1 MTAGEVNG
9 CLANL
14 QLSQADAARL
24 LGVVPRTVSRWLA
37 GEEVPGPVEQALRAW
52 QVMQRHGLMW
62 RPDTVA
68 ITQNDQTQIGLTRE
82 NAITVAQ
89 LIERVKARGGP
100 QFPWLVERQNCR
112 AISGPMEVGFYK
124 LKNGSF
130 SLSTYRRADMH
141 PDVQRDR
148 ELIEDA
154 VYCIAMEMRK
164 EAEMPVTL
172 VFMDGPGFV
181 GPDGR
186 FGNIHTKEFLSND
199 KALQAAFGLID
210 VSKGQSFAIRTGTAN
225 SSGEFL
231 WNDPEIRAEY
241 DRRMKAGER
250 MNRRGF

>member
-1 MTAGEVNG
+1 MMSAQEVSDHFTHLN
-9 CLANL
+9 
-14 QLSQADAARL
+14 LSQADAARL

-52 QVMQRHGLMW
+52 HVMQRHRLMW
-62 RPDTVA
+62 RPDTIA
-68 ITQNDQTQIGLTRE
+68 ITENDQTQIGLTRE

-89 LIERVKARGGP
+89 VIERVKARGGP
-100 QFPWLVERQNCR
+100 QFPWLVDRQNCR

-181 GPDGR
+181 GRDGR
-186 FGNIHTKEFLSND
+186 FGNIHTKEFPSND
-199 KALQAAFGLID
+199 KALQAAFMLID
-210 VSKGQSFAIRTGTAN
+210 VSKGQSFAIRTGTAD

-231 WNDPEIRAEY
+231 CNDPEIRAEY
-241 DRRMKAGER
+241 ERRMKAGR
-250 MNRRGF
+250 INRRGL